1 MKKLIVLLLAFAMVG
16 AVSAQV
22 TTAITLEGNVTIV
35 DQAGNSV
42 FKPKGNG
49 YDLFTLSAKNKD
61 GTYGFS
67 ITDQN
72 ILNGFAKL
80 YASLEPSLTADVE
93 AIRDWNVWATGKFAK
108 VIAGNLRNADF
119 RLGQAY
125 QGTDYLGATDRIT
138 GYGVLI
144 ETLPVNGLSFGV
156 NLPIGTTSAK
166 FVDVLQNADIGA
178 KYAKDAITA
187 FTMVNLDLVAPAAT
201 IINAGVKYTGI
212 KTLPITAIFKGQ
224 VNANDYRASVG
235 TDFTGVD
242 KLDLYVEADA
252 KFGAAFGYTVF
263 AEGDY
268 AVTDKLTGIVGGKY
282 GDAGYDV
289 YAEVDYACLPGMTG
303 IGVVGYDGALYAALK
318 LYYKV
323 AL

>member
-22 TTAITLEGNVTIV
+22 TTAITLKGNVTIV

-42 FKPKGNG
+42 FAPKGNG
-49 YDLFTLSAKNKD
+49 YDTFTFSAKEKD
-61 GTYGFS
+61 GKYGFAM
-67 ITDQN
+67 TDQN
-72 ILNGFAKL
+72 VLDGSFDTL
-80 YASLEPSLTADVE
+80 
-93 AIRDWNVWATGKFAK
+93 RDWNVWAVGKFTK

-125 QGTDYLGATDRIT
+125 QGTDYLGATDRIS

-156 NLPIGTTSAK
+156 NLPIGTTAAQ
-166 FVDVLQNADIGA
+166 FTNVLQKADVGVKYTA
-178 KYAKDAITA
+178 KGFGTA
-187 FTMVNLDLVAPAAT
+187 FAMANLDLVTPAT
-201 IINAGVKYTGI
+201 IINAGVNYNAIAK
-212 KTLPITAIFKGQ
+212 LPITLLFKGQ
-224 VNANDYRASVG
+224 VNANDYRASIG

-242 KLDLYVEADA
+242 KLDLYVEADV
-252 KFGAAFGYTVF
+252 KLGAAVGYTVF

-268 AVTDKLTGIVGGKY
+268 AVTDKLTGIVGAKY
-282 GDAGYDV
+282 GDAGYDAYV
-289 YAEVDYACLPGMTG
+289 EADYACLPGMTG

-318 LYYKV
+318 LYYEV

>member
-22 TTAITLEGNVTIV
+22 TTAITLKGNVTIV

-42 FKPKGNG
+42 FAPKGNG
-49 YDLFTLSAKNKD
+49 YDLFVLSAKNKD
-61 GTYGFS
+61 GTLGFAL
-67 ITDQN
+67 TDQN
-72 ILNGFAKL
+72 VLDGSFDTL
-80 YASLEPSLTADVE
+80 
-93 AIRDWNVWATGKFAK
+93 RDWNVWGTGKFAK

-119 RLGQAY
+119 RLGHAY

-138 GYGVLI
+138 GYGLLV

-156 NLPIGTTSAK
+156 NLPIGTTADT
-166 FVDVLQNADIGA
+166 FVNVLQNADIGA

-187 FTMVNLDLVAPAAT
+187 IAMVNLDLVAPAAT

-212 KTLPITAIFKGQ
+212 KTLPITVLFKGQ

-252 KFGAAFGYTVF
+252 KFGAAFGYSVF

-289 YAEVDYACLPGMTG
+289 YAEIDYACLPGFTG
-303 IGVVGYDGALYAALK
+303 IGVVGFDGAFYAALK
-318 LYYKV
+318 AYYEV
-323 AL
+323 SL